1 MITFQSQEFKF
12 DLKYKRK
19 TKKWL
24 KAIAQKEGFGI
35 QDLNYIFLSDDGLHK
50 INLKYLNHDTFTDI
64 ITFDNS
70 DDEEVIEGDIFI
82 SVERIK
88 ENASSFNT
96 EFENEL
102 KRVLAHGL
110 LHLCGYKDK
119 SNEDAKLMRQM
130 EESSISLWDTID

>member
-19 TKKWL
+19 TQKWL

-35 QDLNYIFLSDDGLHK
+35 QDLNYIFLSDEALHK
-50 INLKYLNHDTFTDI
+50 INLEYLNHDTFTDI

-70 DDEEVIEGDIFI
+70 EKLEVIEGDIFI
-82 SVERIK
+82 SIDRVK
-88 ENASSFNT
+88 DNAAN
-96 EFENEL
+96 FETTFDNEL
-102 KRVLAHGL
+102 RRVLAHGL
-110 LHLCGYKDK
+110 LHLCGFKDK
-119 SNEDAKLMRQM
+119 SKEDAKLMRQM